1 MSKQEALYRLE
12 EIQQELDDLGN
23 EAARIFKRHFP
34 DQYSTGESYG
44 AFTFG
49 SSWNSYNTTLE
60 TLIESAKNAEDEYE
74 EFED

>member
-23 EAARIFKRHFP
+23 EAARIFKQNFP
-34 DQYSTGESYG
+34 DQYSTGEAYG

>member
-12 EIQQELDDLGN
+12 EIQAELEELGR
-23 EAARIFKRHFP
+23 EAAMIFQQEFP
-34 DQYSTGESYG
+34 DQYSTGEAYG